1 MSETQNV
8 IINNL
13 KMETKRISEKEIEG
27 MPVLATGYKMFKNDW
42 TTKRGQYD
50 YKDEKIFNKIIN

>member
-13 KMETKRISEKEIEG
+13 KMETKRISEI
-27 MPVLATGYKMFKNDW
+27 
-42 TTKRGQYD
+42 
-50 YKDEKIFNKIIN
+50 EKIIINN